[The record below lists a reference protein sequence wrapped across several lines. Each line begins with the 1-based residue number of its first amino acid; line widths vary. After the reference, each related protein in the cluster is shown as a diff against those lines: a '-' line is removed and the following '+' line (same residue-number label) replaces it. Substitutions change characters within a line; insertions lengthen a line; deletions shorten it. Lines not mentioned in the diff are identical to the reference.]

1 MKNTERKTKGE
12 NMNQKLD
19 QRLMRQ
25 IKAEMYIHLPITGG
39 EIKHRDAVTLGPGL
53 TELIVKDVSGRTV
66 NRVICSAW
74 EYNLAARIIACYNA
88 EMIHQLPDKF

>member
-25 IKAEMYIHLPITGG
+25 IKAEMYIHLPTTGG
-39 EIKHRDAVTLGPGL
+39 EIKHRDAALSPGL
-53 TELIVKDVSGRTV
+53 TELIVKDVSGKV
-66 NRVICSAW
+66 INRVICSAW
-74 EYNLAARIIACYNA
+74 EYNLVARIICAYNA
-88 EMIHQLPDKF
+88 EQVYQLPDKF